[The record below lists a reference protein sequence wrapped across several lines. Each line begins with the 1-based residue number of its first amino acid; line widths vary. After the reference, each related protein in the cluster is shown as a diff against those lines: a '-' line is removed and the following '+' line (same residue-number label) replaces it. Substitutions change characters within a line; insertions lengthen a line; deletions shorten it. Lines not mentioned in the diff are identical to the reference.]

1 MSATVPESEGGT
13 IAGTPVRP
21 GRTMLAVGVVLSLL
35 GLVAIVFPFV
45 TGVSISIALGALLVV
60 GALFHVAHAF
70 GAGGWRGFAL
80 QALLAGIYAIAG
92 IGLLANPVLGL
103 ATLTLLLVGYF
114 LADGVVEVLLGVRMR
129 GESGAMWFVASGV
142 ISIVLAGLLWAG
154 WPSTAAWAVGLLFG
168 ISLLSSG
175 LSMVFVGMRADRT
188 ERRTGATA

>member
-1 MSATVPESEGGT
+1 MSETVPESGGRAT
-13 IAGTPVRP
+13 TQRMRP

-35 GLVAIVFPFV
+35 GVVAIVFPFV

-80 QALLAGIYAIAG
+80 QALLAIIYALAG
-92 IGLLANPVLGL
+92 ISLLVNPVLGL
-103 ATLTLLLVGYF
+103 ATLTLLLVAYF
-114 LADGVVEVLLGVRMR
+114 LADGVVEVLLGLRMR
-129 GESGAMWFVASGV
+129 GETGSAWFVASGV
-142 ISIVLAGLLWAG
+142 ISVVLAGLLWAG

-188 ERRTGATA
+188 ERRAATSS